1 MKFRFAGCVCVKGRG
16 RKRKSEFF
24 GFVWCIADDITCVPD
39 RLLWGGIGTLM
50 EVDIEECMA
59 KHTAEVKNLKNV
71 SPAVMP

>member
-1 MKFRFAGCVCVKGRG
+1 MCVCVCVCVCVRA
-16 RKRKSEFF
+16 RAC
-24 GFVWCIADDITCVPD
+24 VCVIADDITCVPD

>member
-1 MKFRFAGCVCVKGRG
+1 MCVCVCVCARA
-16 RKRKSEFF
+16 RAFV
-24 GFVWCIADDITCVPD
+24 FVWCIADDITCVPD